1 MITVPVN
8 TSRKGVILWL
18 LWHELIST
26 CASTTVSM
34 HDLPRHWS
42 MLHGQ
47 RSRSDMP
54 GSAAGALCRMLNHIR
69 RDTAHATGQRQGND
83 GGDWVVSLSHQHK
96 KKKVNRFFMTF
107 MKYFPCVL
115 NTPRNNPELIRA
127 DAEVSWTDR
136 AIFFSQR
143 GCFFKDRWS
152 MPKSASMT
160 TPLIIKFCEL
170 VIKNMLHRL
179 LIAGRYKSSCTISPP
194 LHGQIHCWICKDN
207 WEINCAVIHS

>member
-18 LWHELIST
+18 LWHKLIST

-54 GSAAGALCRMLNHIR
+54 GSTAGALCRMLNHIR

-83 GGDWVVSLSHQHK
+83 GGDWVVSLSHQHTK
-96 KKKVNRFFMTF
+96 SESPFYDVHEIFS
-107 MKYFPCVL
+107 CVL
-115 NTPRNNPELIRA
+115 NTPRNNPELIRT
-127 DAEVSWTDR
+127 DAEVSLTDR
-136 AIFFSQR
+136 AVFFSQR

-170 VIKNMLHRL
+170 VIKKYAAQTANSR
-179 LIAGRYKSSCTISPP
+179 
-194 LHGQIHCWICKDN
+194 QI
-207 WEINCAVIHS
+207 